1 MTDPGTPET
10 PDQADPAEGPAAIPA
25 APDPGPS
32 QPHGDAF
39 LDQSGSRHGLPP
51 EDDDASSGD
60 PSAA

>member
-10 PDQADPAEGPAAIPA
+10 PDPAHAPDAPEATPA

-32 QPHGDAF
+32 QAHGDAF

-60 PSAA
+60 SSAA